1 MESGNKATK
10 KRGKKENKTEKNQK
24 NTGKKGGGKGKK
36 GKVGEKMKSEEKREW
51 EPGEEDALDHV
62 EVLHEH
68 VALGLGAEAAHG
80 VSDAQLDGSLQS

>member
-1 MESGNKATK
+1 
-10 KRGKKENKTEKNQK
+10 
-24 NTGKKGGGKGKK
+24 
-36 GKVGEKMKSEEKREW
+36 MKSEEKREW